1 MRNRISI
8 LFARIRLGTAAT
20 ACALSLAACDHLLR
34 VQDPDVAN
42 SGSLSGPDKLGTQV
56 ASAMGDFQVGY
67 NGDGSGDEGIVNM
80 TGLLTDEF
88 SFTETFPTRIVID
101 ERSMTPDNTTLS
113 NIYFNIQRARA
124 SALRAS
130 GAFGAITDSVGS
142 PGHSQVLSLEGYSQT
157 LMAEMYCGDVPFST
171 LNPDGTLSNG
181 TPLTTAQML
190 QAAVANFDSAVK
202 IAHAAGDANLEA
214 FARVGMG
221 RALLDLDNTTSLAEA
236 DTVVASVPTSF
247 LFQILHSANSSRE
260 NNGVNELIWQEGRWS
275 IGDKEGTNG
284 LAFISAND
292 PRVTN
297 TFLGGGFATNTEVWG
312 PNADS
317 SRASPITLSSGVE
330 ARLINAEAALA
341 KGDAVTWL
349 ADLNTLRSG
358 SGLGLTPLVDPV
370 STTGRQDLMFKER
383 AFWLYGTSH
392 RLGDL
397 RRLIRQYGRGSET
410 VFPTGTY
417 IYRGVPHGTYG
428 PDVNFPIPVEEG
440 NNPAFVGSVCDVTQ
454 P

>member
-1 MRNRISI
+1 MRNRISR
-8 LFARIRLGTAAT
+8 LFARTRLGAA
-20 ACALSLAACDHLLR
+20 AIGCALALAACDHLLR
-34 VQDPDVAN
+34 VQDPDVADP
-42 SGSLSGPDKLGTQV
+42 GSLSGPDKLSTQV
-56 ASAMGDFQVGY
+56 SSALGDFQVGY
-67 NGDGSGDEGIVNM
+67 NGDGNGDEGIVNM

-101 ERSMTPDNTTLS
+101 ERSMTPDNVTLTT
-113 NIYFNIQRARA
+113 IYFNIQRARA

-130 GAFGAITDSVGS
+130 GAFNTVPDSGGS
-142 PGHSQVLSLEGYSQT
+142 PGHSEVLSLEGYAQT

-171 LNPDGTLSNG
+171 LNADGTLANG
-181 TPLTTAQML
+181 TPLSTDQML
-190 QAAVANFDSAVK
+190 QAAVANFDSAIL
-202 IAHAAGDANLEA
+202 IAQAAGSTKFEDL
-214 FARVGMG
+214 ARVGKA
-221 RALLDLDNTTSLAEA
+221 RALVDMGGAGLQEA
-236 DTVVASVPTSF
+236 DTVAGPVGGSF
-247 LFQILHSANSSRE
+247 LFQILHSANSGRE

-275 IGDKEGTNG
+275 IGETEGTNG
-284 LAFISAND
+284 LPFVSAND

-297 TFLGGGFATNTEVWG
+297 TFLGRGFATNTQVWG

-330 ARLINAEAALA
+330 ARLINAEAAL
-341 KGDAVTWL
+341 GRSDAVAWL
-349 ADLNTLRSG
+349 ADLNALRAA

-370 STTGRQDLMFKER
+370 TTTGRQNLMFSER

-397 RRLIRQYGRGSET
+397 RRLIRQYARNSET

-417 IYRGVPHGTYG
+417 IYRGIPHGTYG

>member
-1 MRNRISI
+1 MV
-8 LFARIRLGTAAT
+8 FARMRLGTAAT
-20 ACALSLAACDHLLR
+20 ACVLSLAACDHLLR

-56 ASAMGDFQVGY
+56 SSALGDFQVGF

-101 ERSMTPDNTTLS
+101 ERSMTPDNVTLTT
-113 NIYFNIQRARA
+113 IYFNIQRARA

-130 GAFGAITDSVGS
+130 GAFNAVTDSVGS
-142 PGHSQVLSLEGYSQT
+142 PGHSEVLSLEGYAQT

-171 LNPDGTLSNG
+171 LNADGTLSNG
-181 TPLTTAQML
+181 APLTTAQML
-190 QAAVANFDSAVK
+190 QAAVANFDSAIN
-202 IAHAAGDANLEA
+202 IAHAAGNANFESL
-214 FARVGMG
+214 ARVGKA
-221 RALLDLDNTTSLAEA
+221 RALVDLGTDNFAEA
-236 DTVVASVPTSF
+236 DTVVAPVDNAF
-247 LFQILHSANSSRE
+247 IFQILHSANSARE

-275 IGDKEGTNG
+275 IGDVEGTNG
-284 LAFISAND
+284 LDFISAND

-317 SRASPITLSSGVE
+317 SRASPITVSSGVE
-330 ARLINAEAALA
+330 ARLINAEAALQA
-341 KGDAVTWL
+341 GNAVTWL
-349 ADLNTLRSG
+349 ADLNALRSG
-358 SGLGLTPLVDPV
+358 SGLGLTPLTDPGT
-370 STTGRQDLMFKER
+370 TTGRQDLMFRER

-392 RLGDL
+392 RLGDM

-417 IYRGVPHGTYG
+417 IYRGIPHGTYG